1 MKLKQWQNIFS
12 VTVNANSLVQ
22 HVIQITNGIMKHINL
37 SVKVIVSENEII
49 VGVLAHVFVKIITD
63 ISVIDWDEIIFV
75 VDIVST
81 KKTNTIATNVTS
93 TAWINCQSKK
103 VRDCYILH
111 TILSTIILLLIITVI
126 CYYYVK
132 QKHNMKWK
140 IMN

>member
-75 VDIVST
+75 ADIVST
-81 KKTNTIATNVTS
+81 KKTNTTS

>member
-1 MKLKQWQNIFS
+1 MKLKQWQNIFF

-49 VGVLAHVFVKIITD
+49 VGILAHVFVKSITD

-75 VDIVST
+75 IDIVST
-81 KKTNTIATNVTS
+81 KKTNTIATNVKS
-93 TAWINCQSKK
+93 TACINCQSKK

-111 TILSTIILLLIITVI
+111 TILSTIILPLIITII
-126 CYYYVK
+126 CHYYAK
-132 QKHNMKWK
+132 QKHNIKWK

>member
-12 VTVNANSLVQ
+12 VTVYANSLVQ

-49 VGVLAHVFVKIITD
+49 VGILAHVFVKIITD
-63 ISVIDWDEIIFV
+63 ISVIDWDEILFV

-81 KKTNTIATNVTS
+81 KKTDTIATNVTS

-103 VRDCYILH
+103 VRD
-111 TILSTIILLLIITVI
+111 TILSTIILLLIITII